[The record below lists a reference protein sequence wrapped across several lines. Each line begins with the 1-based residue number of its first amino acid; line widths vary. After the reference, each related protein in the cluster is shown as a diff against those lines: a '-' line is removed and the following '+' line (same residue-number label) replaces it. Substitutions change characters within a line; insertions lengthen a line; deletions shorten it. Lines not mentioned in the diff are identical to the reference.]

1 MANTYTY
8 KINTLD
14 HQTADGKVLC
24 VHYTIIGDNG
34 EGVTATINGTTGL
47 GGEVTIP
54 YEELTEEIVIGWVK
68 ANLAIDQGIE
78 TTIETEE
85 EVTDEEGVVTTE
97 VTTTTRTAE
106 ECQAIAE
113 AQIQNELDRQISAQV
128 APVRTYGIPW

>member
-8 KINTLD
+8 VINTLD

-24 VHYTIIGDNG
+24 VHYSVVGDNG
-34 EGVTATINGTTGL
+34 DGVTATINGTTGL

-68 ANLAIDQGIE
+68 ANLAIDQGID
-78 TTIETEE
+78 TTVETEE
-85 EVTDEEGVVTTE
+85 EVTDEEGVVTTQ
-97 VTTTTRTAE
+97 VTTTTRTAA

-113 AQIQNELDRQISAQV
+113 ANIEATLDSQISAQV
-128 APVRTYGIPW
+128 APVRTYGTPW

>member
-14 HQTADGKVLC
+14 YQTADGKVLC
-24 VHYTIIGDNG
+24 IHYSIIGDNG
-34 EGVTATINGTTGL
+34 EGVTASINGTTGL

-54 YEELTEEIVIGWVK
+54 YEELTEEIVIDWVK
-68 ANLAIDQGIE
+68 TNLAIEQGIE

-97 VTTTTRTAE
+97 VKTTTRSAE
-106 ECQAIAE
+106 ECQALAE
-113 AQIQNELDRQISAQV
+113 AQVQNELDRQIAEQIQ
-128 APVRTYGIPW
+128 PVRTYGTPW

>member
-8 KINTLD
+8 VINTLD

-24 VHYTIIGDNG
+24 VHYSVIGDNG
-34 EGVTATINGTTGL
+34 EGVTASLNGTTGL

-68 ANLAIDQGIE
+68 SHLASDQGIE
-78 TTIETEE
+78 TTIEVEE
-85 EVTDEEGVVTTE
+85 EVTDEEGVVTTQ
-97 VTTTTRTAE
+97 VTTTTRSAA

-113 AQIQNELDRQISAQV
+113 AQVEATLDSQISAQI
-128 APVRTYGIPW
+128 APVRTYGTPW